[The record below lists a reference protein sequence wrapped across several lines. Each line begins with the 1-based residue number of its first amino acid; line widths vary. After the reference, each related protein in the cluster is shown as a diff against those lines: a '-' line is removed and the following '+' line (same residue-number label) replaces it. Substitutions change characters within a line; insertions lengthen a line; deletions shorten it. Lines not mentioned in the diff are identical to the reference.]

1 MARRA
6 MSGERM
12 IAVGEAG
19 TGGRSGQRSATEM
32 SSTAEMRM
40 TTAEMCVTA
49 AEMCMAATEM
59 TAAMAATTMS
69 AAAMASAPGVGRA

>member
-1 MARRA
+1 
-6 MSGERM
+6 
-12 IAVGEAG
+12 
-19 TGGRSGQRSATEM
+19 
-32 SSTAEMRM
+32 
-40 TTAEMCVTA
+40 VTA